1 MPRRKQP
8 AIPDELLDQLL
19 AGSDPRAALTE
30 GGLLD
35 GLKKALA
42 ERALNAELDHH
53 WRPASRTGAPTVGMA
68 TAPRA
73 CSPTPPSSTFRSH
86 ATDCRP
92 SIRSSSPS
100 TSGASPA
107 STIRS
112 CRCTPAA

>member
-8 AIPDELLDQLL
+8 AIPDELLDRLL
-19 AGSDPRAALTE
+19 SGVDPRAALAE

-53 WRPASRTGAPTVGMA
+53 LETGEPDGRATVGMA

-73 CSPTPPSSTFRSH
+73 CSPTPPSSIFRSR

>member
-42 ERALNAELDHH
+42 ERALNAELGVVQNQLILGHTGVR
-53 WRPASRTGAPTVGMA
+53 RPPACEGRISTGRVSCAGGGWP
-68 TAPRA
+68 PRGQA
-73 CSPTPPSSTFRSH
+73 RW
-86 ATDCRP
+86 
-92 SIRSSSPS
+92 
-100 TSGASPA
+100 G
-107 STIRS
+107 
-112 CRCTPAA
+112 